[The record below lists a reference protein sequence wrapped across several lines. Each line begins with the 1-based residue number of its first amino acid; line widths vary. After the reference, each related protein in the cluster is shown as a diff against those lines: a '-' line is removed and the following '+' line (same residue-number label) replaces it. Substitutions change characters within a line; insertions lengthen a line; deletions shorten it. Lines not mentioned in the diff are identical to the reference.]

1 MSTTRSAPAELLE
14 RGDGARSS
22 GLLAR
27 ERLFAMLD
35 PGVDRQVTL
44 VSAPPGSGKTTLV
57 RSWLA
62 ARAGSTAVGW
72 VDVRRDESDPSHFWG
87 QVLDAV
93 RSSGVVSADSALA
106 TLVPT
111 TLAEP
116 AELLGHLATG
126 LHRIEEPLVL
136 VLDDIHQLR
145 SSEALDGL
153 ESLLADAPPTLHV
166 VLTSR
171 RDPRLGL
178 HRLRLS
184 GRLTEIRAAN
194 LEFTAAEAGEL
205 LEEAGVRVDDADIA
219 RLHQRT
225 EGWATG
231 LRLAALSLARHPF
244 PGQFVAEFAG
254 SERTVADYLLG
265 EVLASQPPEVRDL
278 LLRTCI
284 LDRVNGE
291 LADLLTGR
299 SDGHRLLHEL
309 AEANALV
316 VAVDVGRTSF
326 RYHQLLLDLLR
337 LDLRRELPEEIE
349 DLHRRAARWYADHGE
364 AVDAI
369 RHARLAGDWDL
380 ACELLGRHWVQL
392 LLDGEE
398 ATLSHL
404 LDGLPEGLA
413 AADSEV
419 ATMLAADHLRHG
431 RWVEAD
437 ALIDSARRTIGAVPD
452 ARRSR
457 AEAALATVQLFR
469 ARQVGGVEDVLD
481 EADGAVE
488 GYLGTAEQ
496 GGADLGALAVLNLGI
511 AKAWTFRFEAAERD
525 LQRGLALGR
534 SIGRPYVEIG
544 CLTALGNV
552 ATLTERIELGEKRL
566 RDAIAV
572 AERVGWTTHP
582 LVGAAYMGLASTLL
596 DRGMLAEGE
605 QWLDRAD
612 PILTRAPEPPASVGL
627 RHAQG
632 MLAMGRG
639 RFDDALA
646 AFEDGERLVDVLHA
660 PHVFAAVER
669 PWQLRARLGLGDI
682 DAVREALSGAPS
694 TAAEWCNLSARLHL
708 LAGEPEE
715 ALAAVAP
722 VHTGEAAAI
731 HVNFNIEAWLLD
743 ALAHR
748 ALGDRAAAER
758 STENALALAEP
769 DGRCGMIL
777 TIPGVQELLRE
788 HPVHRTAHASHLQ
801 LLCDLLAG
809 VEPEAT
815 GAPTT
820 LEEPLK
826 ERELAVLRFLS
837 TNLTAAEIGSE
848 LFLSVH
854 TVKTHMRK
862 LYAKLDVHT
871 RAEAV
876 QQGRALGLLA
886 PARRIS

>member
-1 MSTTRSAPAELLE
+1 MSTTRSASAELPG
-14 RGDGARSS
+14 RGAGARSS

-27 ERLFAMLD
+27 ARLFEMLD
-35 PGVDRQVTL
+35 AGVDRPVTL

-62 ARAGSTAVGW
+62 ARKARTALAW

-87 QVLDAV
+87 QVLDAA
-93 RSSGVVSADSALA
+93 RSSGVVSTDSALA

-111 TLAEP
+111 TLAES
-116 AELLGHLATG
+116 AELLGHLIVG
-126 LHRIEEPLVL
+126 LHRIDEPLVL
-136 VLDDIHQLR
+136 VLDDIHHLR
-145 SSEALDGL
+145 SAEALAGL
-153 ESLLADAPPTLHV
+153 ETLLADAPPALHV

-171 RDPRLGL
+171 RDPRIGL

-194 LEFTAAEAGEL
+194 LEFTTDEAGKL
-205 LEEAGVRVDDADIA
+205 LQEAGVSVADTDVA
-219 RLHQRT
+219 RLHERT

-231 LRLAALSLARHPF
+231 LRLAALSLARHPS
-244 PGQFVAEFAG
+244 PEQFVAEFAG

-265 EVLASQPPEVRDL
+265 EVLLSQPAEVRDL

-299 SDGHRLLHEL
+299 KDGHRLLHEL

-337 LDLRRELPEEIE
+337 LDLRRELPGEIE
-349 DLHRRAARWYADHGE
+349 GLHGRAARWYADRGE
-364 AVDAI
+364 AIEAT
-369 RHARLAGDWDL
+369 RHARRAGDWDL

-398 ATLSHL
+398 STLTSL

-413 AADSEV
+413 AADAEV
-419 ATMLAADHLRHG
+419 ATMLAADRLRHAEWG
-431 RWVEAD
+431 EAD
-437 ALIDSARRTIGAVPD
+437 AWLDSARRTIGAVPED
-452 ARRSR
+452 RRTR

-469 ARQVGGVEDVLD
+469 ARQVGGVEDVVD

-488 GYLGTAEQ
+488 VYLNTAEQ

-511 AKAWTFRFEAAERD
+511 AKAWTFRFEGAERD
-525 LQRGLALGR
+525 LERALVLGR

-612 PILTRAPEPPASVGL
+612 GILTRAPEPPASVGL

-646 AFEDGERLVDVLHA
+646 AFQEGERLVGVLHA
-660 PHVFAAVER
+660 PHVLASLER

-682 DAVREALSGAPS
+682 ETVREALADAPA
-694 TAAEWCNLSARLHL
+694 TAEWCNLAARLHL
-708 LAGEPEE
+708 VAGEPEE
-715 ALAAVAP
+715 ALTALAP
-722 VHTGEAAAI
+722 VHAGAAEAI

-748 ALGDRAAAER
+748 VLGDRSATVR
-758 STENALALAEP
+758 STEKALALAEP
-769 DGRCGMIL
+769 DGRCGMVL

-788 HPVHRTAHASHLQ
+788 HPVHQTAHASHLR

-809 VEPEAT
+809 VEPESAVT
-815 GAPTT
+815 PTT

-837 TNLTAAEIGSE
+837 TNLTAGEIGNE

-862 LYAKLDVHT
+862 LYAKLGVHT

-886 PARRIS
+886 PARRLS